1 MKQKLIVALV
11 AGAIGSMAAVTAHA
25 GVIQATYKVY
35 AAETIGS
42 DAIALVAP
50 VVSYNLAQPLSGTA
64 ANPNNF
70 TVALTIDSGEWD
82 AVALPNAQLRSSD
95 NLLVTNGAAGV
106 LSADK
111 KTVTYAFTI
120 NDGKTYST
128 NSTITFGNVTAGKI
142 SKLASVLGMPADD
155 CAPAQRQVNATVKF
169 TNASDIEF
177 ESNFAS
183 APLKNTEAILASNVA
198 LKVSAIASSAY
209 TVTGD
214 AGGKETA
221 TVDVLNPSLST
232 AFSTA
237 ALTAST
243 ALLNI
248 GAVEIT
254 DRGSFFDNKG
264 DVAYSV
270 KDADFGAAV
279 ASDGGVSAATLNL
292 VVTGKFA
299 GATGVVAT
307 EPSLFLAADAACTTQ
322 LTGTSAVAT
331 FNAARDTATFA
342 HTITAGDWAL
352 TKAAATALA
361 APAADT
367 MKAYICYSKPVST
380 VTIPTAQFAVAS
392 GSVVKAVASA
402 EAANKVCPAAIY
414 NLAANGVRVDV
425 RNYVPASV
433 TANTGWL
440 SSLRLINTDE
450 SQTVDVTAQYLD
462 ENGKLVGSGK
472 IATLAPLAAK
482 YVSNTEVQTAI
493 GTLPASGNN
502 TRLRLSANGSSLR
515 VQNYLYNPATGNFI
529 EASSSQGDEQ
539 NTTGAAGPLDKGY
552 TKTTNEN
559 NR

>member
-42 DAIALVAP
+42 DAIKLVAP
-50 VVSYNLAQPLSGTA
+50 VVSYNLAQPLSGTL

-70 TVALTIDSGEWD
+70 KVALTIDSGEWD
-82 AVALPNAQLRSSD
+82 AAALPNAQLRTPD
-95 NLLVTNGAAGV
+95 NLITTDAAAGV

-111 KTVTYAFTI
+111 KTVTYAFTL
-120 NDGKTYST
+120 NDGNTYST
-128 NSTITFGNVTAGKI
+128 NSTITFGNVTVGKI
-142 SKLASVLGMPADD
+142 SKLASALGMPADD

-177 ESNFAS
+177 ESNFTS

-209 TVTGD
+209 TATGD
-214 AGGKETA
+214 AGAKETA

-232 AFSTA
+232 AFSATA
-237 ALTAST
+237 LNGST
-243 ALLNI
+243 DLLNI
-248 GAVEIT
+248 GAVEIA

-270 KDADFGAAV
+270 TDADFAV
-279 ASDGGVSAATLNL
+279 DATGDGGVSAATLNL

-299 GATGVVAT
+299 AATAGA
-307 EPSLFLAADAACTTQ
+307 EPALFLAADAACATP
-322 LTGTSAVAT
+322 LTGATANAT

-342 HTITAGDWAL
+342 HTITAADWAL

-361 APAADT
+361 LPAADT
-367 MKAYICYSKPVST
+367 MKAYICYSKPAST
-380 VTIPTAQFAVAS
+380 TTIPTAQFAVAS
-392 GSVVKAVASA
+392 GSVVKTAGSA
-402 EAANKVCPAAIY
+402 EATNKVCPASIY
-414 NLAANGVRVDV
+414 NLGANGVRVDV

-502 TRLRLSANGSSLR
+502 TRLRVSANGSSLR

>member
-42 DAIALVAP
+42 DTIELIAP
-50 VVSYNLAQPLSGTA
+50 VVSYNLAQPMAGSTV
-64 ANPNNF
+64 NPNNF
-70 TVALTIDSGEWD
+70 NVTLTIDAGEWVD
-82 AVALPNAQLRSSD
+82 GKLPVAELRTPDSSNVLAD
-95 NLLVTNGAAGV
+95 TART

-111 KTVTYAFTI
+111 KTVTYAFTLDNGI
-120 NDGKTYST
+120 TYPT
-128 NSTITFGNVTAGKI
+128 NSTITFGSVTPGKI
-142 SKLASVLGMPADD
+142 SKLASALGMPADD

-209 TVTGD
+209 SATGD
-214 AGGKETA
+214 ATKKETA

-232 AFSTA
+232 NFSVSP
-237 ALTAST
+237 LTSSAN
-243 ALLNI
+243 LLNI
-248 GAVEIT
+248 GAVEIA
-254 DRGSFFDNKG
+254 DRGAFFDNKG
-264 DVAYSV
+264 DVPYSV
-270 KDADFGAAV
+270 LDDDFGAAF
-279 ASDGGVSAATLNL
+279 SGDGGISAATLNL

-299 GATGVVAT
+299 AATGDVGT
-307 EPSLFLAADAACTTQ
+307 EPTLFLAADADCGTP
-322 LTGTSAVAT
+322 LTGASAIAT

-342 HTITAGDWAL
+342 HTITAGDWAK
-352 TKAAATALA
+352 TKAVASALT
-361 APAADT
+361 APATDT
-367 MKAYICYSKPVST
+367 RKAYVCYSKPAST
-380 VTIPTAQFAVAS
+380 VTIPSAQFAVAS

-402 EAANKVCPAAIY
+402 EATNKVCPAAIY
-414 NLAANGVRVDV
+414 NLGANGVRVDV

-482 YVSNTEVQTAI
+482 YVSNTEVQNAI
-493 GTLPASGNN
+493 GALAASGNN